1 MNLLMKEYPI
11 TDGIINALP
20 PELNYSEPNV
30 QAKTWWQVHEE
41 VFPQYKTKDLLS
53 DKNAMAQVQ
62 KDFYDKMA
70 VGFQAMDDIDKKTGG
85 VMLWRINRVAKYD
98 EQFFKKNKLLFIGA
112 GNCRNAI
119 RYAKM
124 GYDVT
129 ATDISINMLK
139 IGRERA
145 EAQGIKMTYVAHNG
159 EQPFPFNSNQFDT
172 VYSLCVANHVTD
184 WENYFSEKLRCLKP
198 GGILL
203 ERMPNSK
210 MWGFW
215 KDMKDLNDC
224 MEIKAKKCNVESA
237 NEILK
242 KITPNFSEAKVWTH
256 DRQIPMDLL
265 RKLPR
270 RFRLKAAKFLYDI
283 RTKKEDKKF
292 HPKNINRLDNRLNIV
307 NDDEHGIYT
316 VIHVVK

>member
-1 MNLLMKEYPI
+1 MKEYPI

-119 RYAKM
+119 RLNKRQHTHRLASA
-124 GYDVT
+124 V
-129 ATDISINMLK
+129 
-139 IGRERA
+139 RQR
-145 EAQGIKMTYVAHNG
+145 
-159 EQPFPFNSNQFDT
+159 
-172 VYSLCVANHVTD
+172 
-184 WENYFSEKLRCLKP
+184 NYFTYLLFSMTHVGRSVDVELNRLIKLRKRRTL
-198 GGILL
+198 GQRNRLHREL
-203 ERMPNSK
+203 RA
-210 MWGFW
+210 
-215 KDMKDLNDC
+215 L
-224 MEIKAKKCNVESA
+224 A
-237 NEILK
+237 NL
-242 KITPNFSEAKVWTH
+242 
-256 DRQIPMDLL
+256 LL
-265 RKLPR
+265 R
-270 RFRLKAAKFLYDI
+270 RFVLLAMLGH
-283 RTKKEDKKF
+283 E
-292 HPKNINRLDNRLNIV
+292 
-307 NDDEHGIYT
+307 
-316 VIHVVK
+316 